1 MQEVV
6 KLLLLLG
13 IAAVCNIVG
22 GVYVNINVN
31 KLQFSLRALITGII
45 KAACI
50 ATMFIGLAYII
61 ENMPNLA
68 ASLGVEPKAM
78 LISAIAIYTTKV
90 VGHLTTIFGFKKE
103 QISVAA
109 VKETEEFV
117 DM

>member
-6 KLLLLLG
+6 RLLLLFG
-13 IAAVCNIVG
+13 IAAICNIVG
-22 GVYVNINVN
+22 GVYININVN

-61 ENMPNLA
+61 ESVPNLA
-68 ASLGVEPKAM
+68 ASLGVEPKTM
-78 LISAIAIYTTKV
+78 LLSAIAIYTTKV
-90 VGHLTTIFGFKKE
+90 VGHLTTILGFKKE
-103 QISVAA
+103 QASIIVT
-109 VKETEEFV
+109 KETKEFV